1 MPRCELARIAR
12 EVDITY
18 GIEGLGRK
26 YLKGLEVLEKV
37 RSLSLPE
44 GQLAGIA
51 PEVCIIHS
59 IEAPSEK
66 KTKISRS
73 IRKSE
78 KLGLALRQFSKI
90 HSSGL
95 CCLWH

>member
-1 MPRCELARIAR
+1 MRSLGLPKCELARIAR

-26 YLKGLEVLEKV
+26 YIEGLEALEKV

-51 PEVCIIHS
+51 PEVCITHS

-66 KTKISRS
+66 YLKFLRAL
-73 IRKSE
+73 E
-78 KLGLALRQFSKI
+78 KVIGLGLLKAIQQDTLQ
-90 HSSGL
+90 
-95 CCLWH
+95 

>member
-1 MPRCELARIAR
+1 MRSLGLPRCELARIAR
-12 EVDITY
+12 EVDINY

-66 KTKISRS
+66 KKLKFLEALEKVRS
-73 IRKSE
+73 W
-78 KLGLALRQFSKI
+78 GLL
-90 HSSGL
+90 
-95 CCLWH
+95 